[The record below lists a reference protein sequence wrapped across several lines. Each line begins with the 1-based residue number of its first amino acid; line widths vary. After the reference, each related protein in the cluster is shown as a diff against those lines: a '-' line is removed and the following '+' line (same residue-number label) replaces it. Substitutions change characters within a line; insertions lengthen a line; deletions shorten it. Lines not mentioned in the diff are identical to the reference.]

1 MKKCVV
7 YRYLKLLKNFLKN
20 MENQIQERWG
30 EATNELIK
38 NLETHNIDFSKL
50 NAIELFGRDGTWQT
64 KIFANKVKTIEI
76 WEINSSWKHKLKKH
90 FPNSIIKIQ
99 DSINVIR
106 EEENLPKFGLI
117 LIDNPMNTFGNT
129 IKNDMYCEHFDVLD
143 NIDKISQSE
152 TIVIFNVNRK
162 PFDYVKHPLWNERR
176 NKFYKKTDTSNM
188 ELNFLLNFY
197 EEKFNSLG
205 FLTLFKENI
214 VRVLFNGDNMTYYFA
229 YKLKKY

>member
-1 MKKCVV
+1 MTYHIC
-7 YRYLKLLKNFLKN
+7 
-20 MENQIQERWG
+20 
-30 EATNELIK
+30 
-38 NLETHNIDFSKL
+38 
-50 NAIELFGRDGTWQT
+50 
-64 KIFANKVKTIEI
+64 I